1 MGAAIAATSALIA
14 LSTALPT
21 QIMLFATTALLVTAA
36 PWEKL
41 GPHNIGDAVN
51 GQGYAGTLA
60 DAASPLSN
68 PKLIYT
74 GGHNNGAASGVLKS
88 TDRGQTWIPMCNGLW
103 DTTIGSLIIVDDKG
117 DHVLAGTPTGIYETK
132 DGAASWTLMP
142 GSTGIGWARSMM
154 NGTINGEPR
163 ILAGFDAGL
172 ASWAPAK
179 GGNWTLNPIPAPI
192 AATGAHL
199 SRYITVADVLP
210 SSVVGTC
217 LGSVAFIIT
226 IKSATTADW
235 RNTSLACAQ
244 VAIDPRDPDHFIYS
258 NMSSQGKQTWE
269 SLDGGK
275 TSHDLNSHY
284 PFHVLIDRRGWM
296 YHAAEHSA
304 DFSTNG
310 GKNWSS
316 YQMTTTQRL
325 TNATGSRVP
334 MDYQRIVADFAG
346 GVAFVS
352 DQGLFIQPAD
362 DSVELIGACGNM
374 STNIAISPS
383 ISKGDGTNRWIV
395 TTAWDWGPLASW
407 DEGAHWPGWNC
418 PDCEGPGY
426 THGGI
431 GEGGFSRAFG
441 SSNHV
446 LMVHHS
452 NVLHSSAG
460 GKNFTR
466 VGAPTSMPWPIY
478 TTKPGS
484 RIEPDGRIVVKMA
497 VAPPTAAEAAAL
509 AAATFDD
516 DDEGD
521 DDADDELVEAGEGAC
536 DAAAFPTDLGD
547 SQCQGLTQNPAKSS
561 ADCCA
566 ACVGDANCET
576 WNWCEPDGRG
586 CDAKQKV
593 AGCWV
598 GRANACRNSTEGWVS
613 RARTSSTYLVINRH
627 FGAGQFNNSAGGWVW
642 GAALPPH
649 LVDCSLTTSPVDGGA
664 ALYAVTSSCIATSTD
679 EGATWSACWGG
690 LDGEPISGLVIKD
703 ASTMFV
709 LRSKMVPLRTK
720 DGGKSWSP
728 LHSFDAIAA
737 VGFAFDMSW
746 TGNTIVVHGLDSTAI
761 AQGRKAPFVWR
772 STDDGDTFVDE
783 TDDVITNHP
792 SGGSWF
798 EGKYYLTSSGQGIM
812 AKTFE

>member
-1 MGAAIAATSALIA
+1 MSCVAI
-14 LSTALPT
+14 TAL
-21 QIMLFATTALLVTAA
+21 FATAA

-41 GPHNIGDAVN
+41 GPSNIGDAID

-60 DAASPLSN
+60 DAASPLAN
-68 PKLIYT
+68 PELIYT

-88 TDRGQTWIPMCNGLW
+88 TDRGRTWIPMCNGLW

-117 DHVLAGTPTGIYETK
+117 DHVLAGTPTGIYQTK
-132 DGAASWTLMP
+132 NGAASWTLMP

-163 ILAGFDAGL
+163 ILAGADAGL
-172 ASWAPAK
+172 VSWNPAS

-192 AATGAHL
+192 AATGARL
-199 SRYITVADVLP
+199 TRYITVADGLP

-217 LGSVAFIIT
+217 LGGVAFIIT
-226 IKSATTADW
+226 IESQTTADW

-244 VAIDPRDPDHFIYS
+244 VAIDPNNPDHFIYS
-258 NMSSQGKQTWE
+258 NMSSLGKQTWE

-275 TSHDLNSHY
+275 TSHDLNSHF

-383 ISKGDGTNRWIV
+383 ISRGDGRNRWIV

-418 PDCEGPGY
+418 PDCEGPGH

-431 GEGGFSRAFG
+431 GEGGFTRAFG

-446 LMVHHS
+446 LMIHHS
-452 NVLHSSAG
+452 TVLHSSAG
-460 GKNFTR
+460 GKNFSR

-484 RIEPDGRIVVKMA
+484 RVEPDGRIFVKMA
-497 VAPPTAAEAAAL
+497 VVPPTAAEAAAL

-516 DDEGD
+516 NADEGD
-521 DDADDELVEAGEGAC
+521 DDADDELVKAGEEGA
-536 DAAAFPTDLGD
+536 
-547 SQCQGLTQNPAKSS
+547 
-561 ADCCA
+561 ADNYI
-566 ACVGDANCET
+566 VTN
-576 WNWCEPDGRG
+576 
-586 CDAKQKV
+586 
-593 AGCWV
+593 
-598 GRANACRNSTEGWVS
+598 RN
-613 RARTSSTYLVINRH
+613 
-627 FGAGQFNNSAGGWVW
+627 FGAGQFNNTKEGWHW
-642 GAALPPH
+642 GAALPQH
-649 LVDCSLTTSPVDGGA
+649 LADCSLTTSPVDGGA

-679 EGATWSACWGG
+679 EGATWSACWSG

-703 ASTMFV
+703 ATTMFV
-709 LRSKMVPLRTK
+709 LRSQMVPLRTR
-720 DGGKSWSP
+720 DGGKSWSE
-728 LHSFDAIAA
+728 LHSFDAIATI
-737 VGFAFDMSW
+737 GFAFDMSW
-746 TGNTIVVHGLDSTAI
+746 SGNTIIVHGLDKAAI
-761 AQGRKAPFVWR
+761 AQGRRAPFVWR
-772 STDDGDTFVDE
+772 STDDCDTFIDE

-792 SGGSWF
+792 AGGSWF
-798 EGKYYLTSSGQGIM
+798 EGKYYITSSGQGIM

>member
-1 MGAAIAATSALIA
+1 M
-14 LSTALPT
+14 
-21 QIMLFATTALLVTAA
+21 MFATTALLITAA

-88 TDRGQTWIPMCNGLW
+88 LDRGQTWIPMCNGLW

-154 NGTINGEPR
+154 NGTINGEAR
-163 ILAGFDAGL
+163 ILAGVDAGL
-172 ASWAPAK
+172 ASWEPSS
-179 GGNWTLNPIPAPI
+179 GGNWTLNPIPAPV

-244 VAIDPRDPDHFIYS
+244 VAIDPNDPDHFIYS

-547 SQCQGLTQNPAKSS
+547 SQCQGLTQNPAKTS

-613 RARTSSTYLVINRH
+613 RARTSSTYLVINRN

-720 DGGKSWSP
+720 DGGKTWSA

-746 TGNTIVVHGLDSTAI
+746 TGNTIVVHGLDTTAI

>member
-1 MGAAIAATSALIA
+1 M
-14 LSTALPT
+14 
-21 QIMLFATTALLVTAA
+21 FASTALLVSAA

-88 TDRGQTWIPMCNGLW
+88 LDRGQTWIPMCNGLW

-163 ILAGFDAGL
+163 ILAGADAGL
-172 ASWAPAK
+172 ASWDPAN

-244 VAIDPRDPDHFIYS
+244 VAIDPNDPDHFIYS

-269 SLDGGK
+269 SRDGGK

-284 PFHVLIDRRGWM
+284 PFHVLIDRRGWL

-431 GEGGFSRAFG
+431 GEGGFTRAFG

-446 LMVHHS
+446 LMVHHT

-484 RIEPDGRIVVKMA
+484 RVEPDGRIVVKMA

-709 LRSKMVPLRTK
+709 LRSKTVPLRTK
-720 DGGKSWSP
+720 DGGKTWSA

-737 VGFAFDMSW
+737 VGFAFDLSW
-746 TGNTIVVHGLDSTAI
+746 TGNTIVVHGLDTTAI
-761 AQGRKAPFVWR
+761 AQGSKAPFVWR